1 MIFLDWKKDS
11 WFSRNGSILV
21 YDKLEHFFIGI
32 IGSFILH
39 FFFAD
44 WLLLLIGFIA
54 AFLWEIKDGLLPYD
68 EQGNI
73 EGFSWKD
80 LLAGIAGIV
89 IGLLIS
95 GIF

>member
-11 WFSRNGSILV
+11 WFSKNGSLLV
-21 YDKLEHFFIGI
+21 YDKLEHSLLGI
-32 IGSFILH
+32 IGAFILQ

-80 LLAGIAGIV
+80 LLAGIAGII
-89 IGLLIS
+89 IGLLIT
-95 GIF
+95 